1 MFYLSCLSILSECVW
16 GSGLGRVCDYSVI
29 MMCVGAWF
37 ECHCAIIV
45 IVQNLTDN

>member
-37 ECHCAIIV
+37 EVPNCAIIV
-45 IVQNLTDN
+45 KV